1 MQYFVRT
8 MEKHKESSGA
18 FSSELLCYGL
28 AAAKAEAKR
37 LVLSANPALQLQ
49 ADACARN
56 GEVVQTKYRCW
67 INERGGSGRACSCKV
82 RPRVAQRRTFVL
94 ALGWL
99 LISRTSFE
107 FSNSA

>member
-1 MQYFVRT
+1 MMQYFVRT
-8 MEKHKESSGA
+8 MEKHKESNGA
-18 FSSELLCYGL
+18 FSSELPCYGL

-67 INERGGSGRACSCKV
+67 INERGEFRES
-82 RPRVAQRRTFVL
+82 VL
-94 ALGWL
+94 V
-99 LISRTSFE
+99 
-107 FSNSA
+107 

>member
-8 MEKHKESSGA
+8 MEKHKESCRA
-18 FSSELLCYGL
+18 FSSELPCPGL

-67 INERGGSGRACSCKV
+67 INERGEFRES
-82 RPRVAQRRTFVL
+82 VL
-94 ALGWL
+94 V
-99 LISRTSFE
+99 
-107 FSNSA
+107 

>member
-18 FSSELLCYGL
+18 FSTELPCYGP
-28 AAAKAEAKR
+28 AAAKAEVKR
-37 LVLSANPALQLQ
+37 LVLSANPALLQ

-67 INERGGSGRACSCKV
+67 INECGEFRES
-82 RPRVAQRRTFVL
+82 VL
-94 ALGWL
+94 V
-99 LISRTSFE
+99 
-107 FSNSA
+107 

>member
-18 FSSELLCYGL
+18 FSSELPCYGL
-28 AAAKAEAKR
+28 ASAEAEAKR

-56 GEVVQTKYRCW
+56 GEIVQTKYRCW
-67 INERGGSGRACSCKV
+67 INERGEFRES
-82 RPRVAQRRTFVL
+82 
-94 ALGWL
+94 L
-99 LISRTSFE
+99 LV
-107 FSNSA
+107 